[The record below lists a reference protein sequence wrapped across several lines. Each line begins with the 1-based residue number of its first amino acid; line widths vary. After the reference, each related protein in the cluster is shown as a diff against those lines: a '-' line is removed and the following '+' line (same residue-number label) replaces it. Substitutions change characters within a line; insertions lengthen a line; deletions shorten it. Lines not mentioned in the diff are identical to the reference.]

1 MGEIEGG
8 ILLRLKVKPKSRRNC
23 IEGLRAGAL
32 LVQVTAAPDRG
43 EANRAVVE
51 TLADWLDV
59 VKSRIEI
66 VSGHTSRDKTVRV
79 GSLTKQDFI
88 KALTTK
94 ISREP

>member
-1 MGEIEGG
+1 MGEVEGG
-8 ILLRLKVKPKSRRNC
+8 IVLHLKVKPKSRRNC

-59 VKSRIEI
+59 AKSHIEI

-79 GSLTKQDFI
+79 DNLTKQDFL
-88 KALTTK
+88 KALTAK
-94 ISREP
+94 IPVKP